1 MPERYRTR
9 KLAAP
14 IRRALDVA
22 AAIATEEVLSAHV
35 AQVLEVVELAEGR
48 VVPQRAAEIYLRLHG
63 LEEPTASVV
72 RTRVLAELGQRART
86 GVTAPEPVGDEA
98 TPESPRG
105 PFRSLR
111 ERLRG
116 RVHHDLRRWMEIH
129 TGRAEVVVLDIHVRN
144 ALVFV
149 QTLAPDV
156 PIQEAVAIYREQVG
170 VREQLA
176 DVLYWLV
183 LSRMSEAELPSA
195 GEVET
200 SDLRIPPPPRK
211 LATRRNGSVRSP
223 YRTI

>member
-35 AQVLEVVELAEGR
+35 AQLLELVDLAEGR
-48 VVPQRAAEIYLRLHG
+48 VVPQRVTDIYLRLHG
-63 LEEPTASVV
+63 LEEPTAAVV
-72 RTRVLAELGQRART
+72 RTRALAELGQRART
-86 GVTAPEPVGDEA
+86 GASPEPVGDE
-98 TPESPRG
+98 TTQESPRG

-129 TGRAEVVVLDIHVRN
+129 SGRAEVIILDIHVRN

-170 VREQLA
+170 VREQLG
-176 DVLYWLV
+176 DVLYWFV

-195 GEVET
+195 GEIET

-211 LATRRNGSVRSP
+211 LTTRRNGSVRSP

>member
-35 AQVLEVVELAEGR
+35 AQVLELVDLAEGR
-48 VVPQRAAEIYLRLHG
+48 VVPQRVADIYLRLHG
-63 LEEPTASVV
+63 LEEPTASAV

-86 GVTAPEPVGDEA
+86 GVSPEPVGDE
-98 TPESPRG
+98 TTQESPRG

-129 TGRAEVVVLDIHVRN
+129 SGRAEVIILDIHVRN
-144 ALVFV
+144 ALGFV

-170 VREQLA
+170 VREQLG
-176 DVLYWLV
+176 DVLYWFV
-183 LSRMSEAELPSA
+183 LSRMSEAELPSV

-211 LATRRNGSVRSP
+211 LTTRRNGSVRSP

>member
-14 IRRALDVA
+14 LRRALDVA

-35 AQVLEVVELAEGR
+35 NQVLELVELAEGR
-48 VVPQRAAEIYLRLHG
+48 VAPQRAADIYLRLHG
-63 LEEPTASVV
+63 LEDPTATVV

-86 GVTAPEPVGDEA
+86 GVVVEAAVDEA
-98 TPESPRG
+98 TAESPRG
-105 PFRSLR
+105 PFRTLR

-156 PIQEAVAIYREQVG
+156 PIGEAVAIYREKVG
-170 VREQLA
+170 VRDQLGE
-176 DVLYWLV
+176 VLYWFV
-183 LSRMSEAELPSA
+183 LSRMSEAELPAA

-211 LATRRNGSVRSP
+211 LSTRRNGSVRSP

>member
-14 IRRALDVA
+14 LRRALDVA
-22 AAIATEEVLSAHV
+22 AAIATEEVLNAHV
-35 AQVLEVVELAEGR
+35 SQVLELVELAEGR
-48 VVPQRAAEIYLRLHG
+48 VAPQRAAEIYLRLHG
-63 LEEPTASVV
+63 LEDPIASVV

-86 GVTAPEPVGDEA
+86 GVVVEA
-98 TPESPRG
+98 AVDDSAAESPRG

-129 TGRAEVVVLDIHVRN
+129 TGRSEVVILDIHVRN

-156 PIQEAVAIYREQVG
+156 PIQEAVAIYREKVG
-170 VREQLA
+170 VRESLGEA
-176 DVLYWLV
+176 LYWFV
-183 LSRMSEAELPSA
+183 LSRMSEAELPAA

-200 SDLRIPPPPRK
+200 ADLRIPPPPRK
-211 LATRRNGSVRSP
+211 LTTRRNGSVRSP